1 MARMSLSNEQETP
14 QTHRWTNCLY
24 TVPQCWLTKQQV
36 ASIIQYIQLSQ
47 SKNMHTKCN
56 FIWAMIQ
63 KNVTAMPVY
72 VTYPRLGTNREKGF
86 HKIRGQF
93 HICLY
98 IAMPENVTYLLIYS
112 SPI

>member
-47 SKNMHTKCN
+47 RKNMHTKCN
-56 FIWAMIQ
+56 FILVVIQ
-63 KNVTAMPVY
+63 KNVTAMPAY
-72 VTYPRLGTNREKGF
+72 VTYLLLGTNRERFSQNYKTWDTHTKG
-86 HKIRGQF
+86 KDSAILGEW
-93 HICLY
+93 Y
-98 IAMPENVTYLLIYS
+98 
-112 SPI
+112 

>member
-1 MARMSLSNEQETP
+1 
-14 QTHRWTNCLY
+14 
-24 TVPQCWLTKQQV
+24 
-36 ASIIQYIQLSQ
+36 
-47 SKNMHTKCN
+47 
-56 FIWAMIQ
+56 MIQ

>member
-1 MARMSLSNEQETP
+1 MARMSLSHEQETP

-56 FIWAMIQ
+56 FILVVIQ
-63 KNVTAMPVY
+63 KNATAMPAY
-72 VTYPRLGTNREKGF
+72 VTYLLLGTNREKGF
-86 HKIRGQF
+86 HKIIKPEIHTLKEKILLSLVNDTRRGR
-93 HICLY
+93 
-98 IAMPENVTYLLIYS
+98 A
-112 SPI
+112 